1 MAKVRHLFHLCPSN
15 DTTIARIQDA
25 CQQLRRLDALEDDV
39 CVVDSLGAS

>member
-15 DTTIARIQDA
+15 DITIARIQDT
-25 CQQLRRLDALEDDV
+25 CQQFRRPDALGDGI